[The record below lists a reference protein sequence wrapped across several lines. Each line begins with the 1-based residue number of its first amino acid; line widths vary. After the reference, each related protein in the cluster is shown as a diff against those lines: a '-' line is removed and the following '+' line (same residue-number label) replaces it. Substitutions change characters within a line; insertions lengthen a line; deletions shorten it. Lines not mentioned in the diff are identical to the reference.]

1 MSSEP
6 TAYQTHPDIAIRAEH
21 LGKCYQVYQKPHH
34 RLLQGVS
41 RRRQLYKEFWA
52 LRDATFEVRRGEAV
66 GFIGRNG
73 AGKSTLLQILCSIM
87 SPSEGHLEVHGRVAA
102 LLELGAGFNP
112 EFTGRE
118 NVFLKGTLLG
128 MTQAQLKERLP
139 DMLAFAEIGE
149 HIDQPVKTY
158 SSGMFV
164 RLAFAVSVYCEPE
177 ILVIDEAL
185 SVGDVYFQRKCHR
198 KIDALR
204 DGGCTLLFVTHS
216 TEALARLCKRGIVLE
231 DGRIVYDGPVKE
243 ATSSYLKLIFGTPDV
258 QTDDDS
264 PPVAIRPAQSAAP
277 VDQRGRMLADGTE
290 DRFASR
296 AGYNRDELRLG
307 NGKGYIA
314 DFAFEGMAG
323 QMPLLSPG
331 EEASLLVKYVFRQSV
346 EQAVVGLQLRRVDGT
361 LVYSSNTFY
370 QQAEMLSF
378 ASGEVMVGRFRLRNA
393 LLPGKYFVTLGVSQK
408 VAVGESFDALD
419 RRMDAIVLTVL
430 GDNHRANGVADVA
443 LSIEMPAK

>member
-1 MSSEP
+1 MSSEI
-6 TAYQTHPDIAIRAEH
+6 TAPQSRNDIAIHAEH

-34 RLLQGVS
+34 RLLQGIS

-52 LRDATFEVRRGEAV
+52 LRDATFEVQRGEAV

-73 AGKSTLLQILCSIM
+73 AGKSTLLQILCGIV
-87 SPSEGHLEVHGRVAA
+87 SPTEGHLEVHGRIAA

-128 MTQAQLKERLP
+128 MSKVQLKERLP
-139 DMLAFAEIGE
+139 DILAFAEIGE

-164 RLAFAVSVYCEPE
+164 RLAFAVSVHCEPE

-243 ATSSYLKLIFGTPDV
+243 ATASYLKLVFGTPDV
-258 QTDDDS
+258 QADDDNAS
-264 PPVAIRPAQSAAP
+264 SVVRPAQESAP
-277 VDQRGRMLADGTE
+277 VDQRGRMLAEGAG

-307 NGKGYIA
+307 NGNGYVA
-314 DFAFEGMAG
+314 DFAFEGMVG
-323 QMPLLSPG
+323 QMPVLSPG
-331 EEASLLVKYVFRQSV
+331 EDVSLLVKYVFRQPV
-346 EQAVVGLQLRRVDGT
+346 KQAVVGLQLRRVDGT

-370 QQAEMLSF
+370 QQHDMLSF
-378 ASGEVMVGRFRLRNA
+378 AAGEIMVGRFRLRNA
-393 LLPGKYFVTLGVSQK
+393 LLPGKYFVTLGISQK
-408 VAVGESFDALD
+408 VSIDKSFDALD

-430 GDNHRANGVADVA
+430 GDNHRANGVADMA